1 MNTFLNNP
9 VRKITL
15 LTICFLVALPSC
27 QDGNKSKA
35 DPANA
40 KPKIIIHELNE
51 REIRKGTHVIAFVG
65 ATLIDGNG
73 GEPLQNSC
81 IVVRNDKIESAGKDG
96 EIEIPKEAEVINVKG
111 LTILPGLID
120 AHYHNEESLELPL
133 LFLSHGI
140 TSVRD
145 PGAWIEAYDQVRLSG
160 KSIPRLFLTGPHL
173 DGHPPAYPKDAYIV
187 RDAEEGRLA
196 VNRFADQGATAIKVY
211 FRLPIATIKE
221 VCAAAHLRG
230 LPVTAHLEI
239 ANARDAIDAGLDG
252 IEHITSFGTVLQPA
266 REGEKYKQLILSD
279 NNTRRRGRYEV
290 WNSLKLENNVV
301 VDSLIKFLS
310 SKKTFLSPT
319 LAAFEKQLDQGD
331 SIEVNGFRN
340 MLKLVGQAKKGG
352 VRIVVGSHGT
362 VSYAETGFA
371 YFREMELLQE
381 AGLAPMEIIVAAT
394 MENARFFRIDERL
407 GSIEKGKLADIIF
420 VEGDPLKDISVMR
433 KINRV
438 MLNGEWIAFEK

>member
-1 MNTFLNNP
+1 
-9 VRKITL
+9 
-15 LTICFLVALPSC
+15 
-27 QDGNKSKA
+27 
-35 DPANA
+35 
-40 KPKIIIHELNE
+40 
-51 REIRKGTHVIAFVG
+51 
-65 ATLIDGNG
+65 
-73 GEPLQNSC
+73 
-81 IVVRNDKIESAGKDG
+81 
-96 EIEIPKEAEVINVKG
+96 
-111 LTILPGLID
+111 
-120 AHYHNEESLELPL
+120 
-133 LFLSHGI
+133 
-140 TSVRD
+140 
-145 PGAWIEAYDQVRLSG
+145 
-160 KSIPRLFLTGPHL
+160 
-173 DGHPPAYPKDAYIV
+173 V

-211 FRLPIATIKE
+211 FRLPVATIKE

-266 REGEKYKQLILSD
+266 RDGEKYKQLILSD
-279 NNTRRRGRYEV
+279 NSARRRGRYDV
-290 WNSLKLENNVV
+290 WNSLKLEKNAV

-310 SKKTFLSPT
+310 RKKTFLSPT

-340 MLKLVGQAKKGG
+340 MMSLVGQAKKGG

-381 AGLAPMEIIVAAT
+381 AGLTPMEIIVAAT

-407 GSIEKGKLADIIF
+407 GSIEKGKMADIIF
-420 VEGDPLKDISVMR
+420 MEGDPLKDISMMR

-438 MLNGEWIAFEK
+438 MLNGEWITVD